1 MENKPSGKRRV
12 PRKSDLAV
20 LRWLW
25 RLSRGQGLKF
35 AVLIICNV
43 LTGAASVVFAGL
55 SKGIIDSA
63 VEYADLNRVLQ
74 YALYLLLLLLL
85 QLALHLTGRSVEE
98 RLKARLEMALK
109 GHMLK
114 QILQKDYAAVSAYH
128 TGDLQNR
135 MFNDVRVVSDS
146 FATLLPGVLAM
157 LTRLLCAFIYL
168 LQLDMGF
175 ALVFLAAGCV
185 VAVCSQ
191 LFRKTIK
198 RLHKNVQESEG
209 KTRSFIQE
217 AVSNLLVIKAF
228 SAEKRVEERTET
240 LQQNNFRDR
249 MKRRTFSIAS
259 SAGISTVFSGGYVLA
274 IAYGALR
281 ILDGTFTYGTVT
293 AILQLVNQIQQPILS
308 LSSVMPS
315 YFSLLASAER
325 LIEIEKLPNEPAAE
339 KQMDARSLYASLES
353 VEFSDISFSYGRVP
367 VLEHTSFSFQKGDF
381 VAVTGISGIGKST
394 LLKLLLGVFPPQGGQ
409 IVLHTAQGDCP
420 VSASTRALFAYVPQ
434 GNMLLSGTI
443 LENLTFMH
451 PSATEKEIHRAL
463 EISCADTFINELPN
477 GLHTVIGEH
486 GYGLSEGQVQR
497 LAIARSLLSGAP
509 VLLLDEAT
517 SALDEETERR
527 LLLGLQRLQDV
538 TCLIV
543 SHKKAALEICNK
555 HVQIEDHKIC
565 NA

>member
-175 ALVFLAAGCV
+175 ALVFWLP
-185 VAVCSQ
+185 AVWWLFARSCFAKRSSACTKMCRRARERHVH
-191 LFRKTIK
+191 LFRKQFPTFWSS
-198 RLHKNVQESEG
+198 RLSPLKNVW
-209 KTRSFIQE
+209 K
-217 AVSNLLVIKAF
+217 N
-228 SAEKRVEERTET
+228 
-240 LQQNNFRDR
+240 
-249 MKRRTFSIAS
+249 
-259 SAGISTVFSGGYVLA
+259 
-274 IAYGALR
+274 ALR
-281 ILDGTFTYGTVT
+281 
-293 AILQLVNQIQQPILS
+293 PCS
-308 LSSVMPS
+308 
-315 YFSLLASAER
+315 
-325 LIEIEKLPNEPAAE
+325 K
-339 KQMDARSLYASLES
+339 
-353 VEFSDISFSYGRVP
+353 
-367 VLEHTSFSFQKGDF
+367 
-381 VAVTGISGIGKST
+381 
-394 LLKLLLGVFPPQGGQ
+394 
-409 IVLHTAQGDCP
+409 
-420 VSASTRALFAYVPQ
+420 
-434 GNMLLSGTI
+434 TI
-443 LENLTFMH
+443 
-451 PSATEKEIHRAL
+451 SATA
-463 EISCADTFINELPN
+463 
-477 GLHTVIGEH
+477 
-486 GYGLSEGQVQR
+486 
-497 LAIARSLLSGAP
+497 
-509 VLLLDEAT
+509 
-517 SALDEETERR
+517 
-527 LLLGLQRLQDV
+527 
-538 TCLIV
+538 
-543 SHKKAALEICNK
+543 
-555 HVQIEDHKIC
+555 
-565 NA
+565 

>member
-25 RLSRGQGLKF
+25 HLSRGQGLKF

-98 RLKARLEMALK
+98 RLKARLEIALK

-198 RLHKNVQESEG
+198 RLHKKVQESEG
-209 KTRSFIQE
+209 KT
-217 AVSNLLVIKAF
+217 
-228 SAEKRVEERTET
+228 
-240 LQQNNFRDR
+240 
-249 MKRRTFSIAS
+249 
-259 SAGISTVFSGGYVLA
+259 
-274 IAYGALR
+274 
-281 ILDGTFTYGTVT
+281 
-293 AILQLVNQIQQPILS
+293 
-308 LSSVMPS
+308 
-315 YFSLLASAER
+315 
-325 LIEIEKLPNEPAAE
+325 
-339 KQMDARSLYASLES
+339 
-353 VEFSDISFSYGRVP
+353 
-367 VLEHTSFSFQKGDF
+367 
-381 VAVTGISGIGKST
+381 VAVIGDS
-394 LLKLLLGVFPPQGGQ
+394 
-409 IVLHTAQGDCP
+409 
-420 VSASTRALFAYVPQ
+420 
-434 GNMLLSGTI
+434 
-443 LENLTFMH
+443 TFMH
-451 PSATEKEIHRAL
+451 SGMTGLANIAYNQSNSTVIILDNSITGMTGHQQNPTTGYNIKGDPAGKIDLEALCKAMGFARVVVVDPYDLAQCDKVLKEELAAPEPSVIISRRPCVLLKYVKHNAPLKVDTEKCIGCKSCMRLGCPA
-463 EISCADTFINELPN
+463 ISIKD
-477 GLHTVIGEH
+477 G
-486 GYGLSEGQVQR
+486 
-497 LAIARSLLSGAP
+497 
-509 VLLLDEAT
+509 
-517 SALDEETERR
+517 
-527 LLLGLQRLQDV
+527 
-538 TCLIV
+538 
-543 SHKKAALEICNK
+543 KAAIDATLCVGCGVCEQLCRF
-555 HVQIEDHKIC
+555 D
-565 NA
+565 AL